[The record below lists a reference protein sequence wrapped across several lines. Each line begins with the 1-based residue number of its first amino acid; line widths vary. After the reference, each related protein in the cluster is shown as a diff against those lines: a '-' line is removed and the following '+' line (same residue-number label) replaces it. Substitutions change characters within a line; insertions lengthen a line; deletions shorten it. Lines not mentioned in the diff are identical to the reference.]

1 MHVLACGE
9 GVEGGEEHTRRTEIY
24 TSRGALKTDY
34 RKPVMQK
41 KKKQKI
47 KKKGKV
53 RERERERERGIKED
67 EKFPNDT

>member
-41 KKKQKI
+41 KKKAKD
-47 KKKGKV
+47 KEKRESE
-53 RERERERERGIKED
+53 RERERERER
-67 EKFPNDT
+67 N